1 MSKTKVSEAEFH
13 FRSLTPSFYL
23 SCLALTKGDKDVF
36 QYFWTFFA
44 AQTFSQLKRGRSSK
58 EVAGLKIGI

>member
-13 FRSLTPSFYL
+13 FRSLTPSFYS

-36 QYFWTFFA
+36 QYFWTF
-44 AQTFSQLKRGRSSK
+44 SQLKRFRRSK
-58 EVAGLKIGI
+58 EVAGLKI